1 MLLRILLLA
10 ISLLVGAVGAELPRA
25 APADV
30 GLSQER
36 LDRIT
41 QALESSVD
49 QGHVAGAIGVVA
61 RKGKIAYW
69 ENVGMADREAG
80 TAMADDTIFRIY
92 SMTKPI
98 VSVALMI
105 LYEEGRFSLKD
116 EVKQHIPELGG
127 LKVWAAGKEVAPDRE
142 MTVQDLMRHTSGM
155 TYGLFGD
162 SRVDEMYNDAG
173 VLSENQSVAQFVE
186 KLSKLPLK
194 HQPGTQWDYSVS
206 VDVQGR
212 LIEVLSGNDLAT
224 YMRERVFE
232 PLDMRDTAFRMTEE
246 KSGRFA
252 QAYKKTEDEKGI
264 EPANDGRTK
273 RYYEKTQWYSGGG
286 GLVSTARDYMRFA
299 EMLRNGGELDGIR
312 ILLPETVDLMVANQ
326 LPAALSGVAQGERP
340 TAIHKDAPGFGFGKR
355 DHHLGFRGVYS
366 ADMHFDDVEVDPAD
380 VLVPAGGFRRLME
393 AFDLERCGNTTMS
406 LAVAQSAF
414 DYVLDYCQQREQ
426 FGKPLVDFQAVQIHL
441 AEMKM
446 KLDAA
451 RLLLYRAVTGAETRL
466 PSLADSSIAKCFANE
481 AVREV
486 TGKAM
491 QLMGG
496 YGYSREFPI
505 EQKLRDGWGWGIAG
519 GAIDIQK
526 INIASA
532 LVGRRFN
539 QRN

>member
-1 MLLRILLLA
+1 MLFRILLLA
-10 ISLLVGAVGAELPRA
+10 ISLLAGAVGAELPSA

-41 QALESSVD
+41 RALESSVD
-49 QGHVAGAIGVVA
+49 QGHVAGAIGVIA

-69 ENVGMADREAG
+69 ENVGMADRETG

-116 EVKQHIPELGG
+116 EVGQHIPELGG
-127 LKVWAAGKEVAPDRE
+127 LKVWVAGKEVAPDRE

-162 SRVDEMYNDAG
+162 SRVDKMYNDAG
-173 VLSENQSVAQFVE
+173 VLSENQSVAQFVD

-212 LIEVLSGNDLAT
+212 LIEVLSGKDLAT

-252 QAYKKTEDEKGI
+252 QAYKKTEDEEGI

-273 RYYEKTQWYSGGG
+273 RYYEETQWYSGGG
-286 GLVSTARDYMRFA
+286 GLVSTTRDYLRFCQ
-299 EMLRNGGELDGIR
+299 MLLNGGILDGTR
-312 ILLPETVDLMVANQ
+312 ILSRKTVELMTIDHVSEIARASSI
-326 LPAALSGVAQGERP
+326 LAAGY
-340 TAIHKDAPGFGFGKR
+340 GFGLNFAV
-355 DHHLGFRGVYS
+355 H
-366 ADMHFDDVEVDPAD
+366 VDPTKSGLNGSVGEYNWGGLAGTSFWID
-380 VLVPAGGFRRLME
+380 PAEDLIGIYMIQMMPPRYANGAGQFKRLVY
-393 AFDLERCGNTTMS
+393 
-406 LAVAQSAF
+406 QSIT
-414 DYVLDYCQQREQ
+414 D
-426 FGKPLVDFQAVQIHL
+426 
-441 AEMKM
+441 
-446 KLDAA
+446 
-451 RLLLYRAVTGAETRL
+451 
-466 PSLADSSIAKCFANE
+466 
-481 AVREV
+481 
-486 TGKAM
+486 
-491 QLMGG
+491 
-496 YGYSREFPI
+496 
-505 EQKLRDGWGWGIAG
+505 
-519 GAIDIQK
+519 
-526 INIASA
+526 
-532 LVGRRFN
+532 
-539 QRN
+539 